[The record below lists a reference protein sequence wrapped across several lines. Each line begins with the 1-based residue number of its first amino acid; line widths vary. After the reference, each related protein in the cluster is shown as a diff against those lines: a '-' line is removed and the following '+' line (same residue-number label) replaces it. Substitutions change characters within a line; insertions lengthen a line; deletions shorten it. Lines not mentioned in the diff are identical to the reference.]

1 MSEWWTYR
9 PSSFLPFSPRTWF
22 RLHELYNGEIWP
34 LQLVALALGAAIL
47 VLAMRGG
54 TGSGRWIAAI
64 LAACWTFVAWAFH
77 YRHYATINW
86 AASYFAV
93 AFAIEALLLAWI
105 GVVRGA
111 LAFAPQTAVQ
121 RAGVLL
127 AAFALLAEPA
137 IGPLLGRSWSQTEV
151 FGTAPDPTAVATMG
165 VLLAADRLCW
175 PLLVVPLLWC
185 AVSGGFQWAMA
196 LPDALVVP
204 LLAATAL
211 LLALLRR
218 S

>member
-9 PSSFLPFSPRTWF
+9 LSSFLLFSPRTWF

-34 LQLVALALGAAIL
+34 LQLVTLALGAAIL

-54 TGSGRWIAAI
+54 TAPGRGIAAI
-64 LAACWTFVAWAFH
+64 LAGCWAFVAWAFH

-86 AASYFAV
+86 AANHFAG

-111 LAFAPQTAVQ
+111 LLFARKNVVQ
-121 RAGVLL
+121 RAALLL

-137 IGPLLGRSWSQTEV
+137 IGPLVGRSWSQTEV
-151 FGTAPDPTAVATMG
+151 FGVAPDPTAVATMG
-165 VLLAADRLCW
+165 MLLAADRLSW
-175 PLLVVPLLWC
+175 PLLIIPLLWC
-185 AVSGGFQWAMA
+185 AVSGSFQWAMA
-196 LPDALVVP
+196 LADALVVP
-204 LLAATAL
+204 ALATAAL
-211 LLALLRR
+211 VLAFLRR